1 MTRSGSQ
8 LTDGPLQ
15 ELSNTVSENPNQLS
29 VFATVLLQSEET
41 VLEAQNILEEYHG
54 K

>member
-1 MTRSGSQ
+1 M
-8 LTDGPLQ
+8 
-15 ELSNTVSENPNQLS
+15 QLS

-41 VLEAQNILEEYHG
+41 VLDVQNILEEYHS